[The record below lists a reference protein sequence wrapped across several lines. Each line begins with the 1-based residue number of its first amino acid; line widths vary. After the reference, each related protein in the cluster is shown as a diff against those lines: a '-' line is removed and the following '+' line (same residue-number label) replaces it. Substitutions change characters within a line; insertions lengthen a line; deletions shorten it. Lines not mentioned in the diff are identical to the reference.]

1 MEGST
6 FVPGLLEVVASNWFG
21 LEIPCLLSA
30 AAGKKRGQGNRD
42 WGGGGHSSGMVRQQS
57 RERNQARELDQG
69 PLGDLV
75 KAIP

>member
-6 FVPGLLEVVASNWFG
+6 FVPGLGPLQVVAPNRFG

-42 WGGGGHSSGMVRQQS
+42 GGG
-57 RERNQARELDQG
+57 A
-69 PLGDLV
+69 
-75 KAIP
+75 

>member
-42 WGGGGHSSGMVRQQS
+42 WGGGGTLLRDGETA
-57 RERNQARELDQG
+57 ERGKKPGL
-69 PLGDLV
+69 
-75 KAIP
+75 